1 MPPRGFRLHV
11 SGWSPIDNFS
21 SMSAPDSWLKQFVP
35 VPRTYCNQIMGIV
48 GPVSGSRNIRDGTF
62 YDDVL
67 LHFDAVGTENVSF
80 PKPVSSASCHVDR
93 SHCLGNLRFAIHP
106 LAQFL
111 SSVLK
116 NNSDL
121 IFITVLVRHLFL
133 PSATTVLGST
143 EGAPQ
148 LCGPRSTPART
159 AENGGPAHSGTGP
172 ALQGPIPS
180 NTLAIGLT

>member
-1 MPPRGFRLHV
+1 
-11 SGWSPIDNFS
+11 
-21 SMSAPDSWLKQFVP
+21 
-35 VPRTYCNQIMGIV
+35 MGIV
-48 GPVSGSRNIRDGTF
+48 GAVSGSRNTRDGTF

-67 LHFDAVGTENVSF
+67 LRFDAVGTENVSF

-133 PSATTVLGST
+133 PSATTVLGFT
-143 EGAPQ
+143 GGTPQ
-148 LCGPRSTPART
+148 LFRT
-159 AENGGPAHSGTGP
+159 AINPGLNSGVRGPAHSVTGP

-180 NTLAIGLT
+180 NTITIGLT